1 MSKPVGHIRGKLLF
15 QIEGGEPIEMGT
27 VSLPL
32 VATRVSPP
40 KSGVMTFGL
49 GVDLEGVSRDIAAIF
64 DSNEVTGDE

>member
-1 MSKPVGHIRGKLLF
+1 
-15 QIEGGEPIEMGT
+15 MGT